1 MMTLAQ
7 VLLHRHQWE
16 ELSKDF
22 KLKDNHGTIDNL
34 QWFVTHGHGSNRF
47 REGFEEAKSI
57 AKNIINNHKS
67 GTIL

>member
-7 VLLHRHQWE
+7 VLTHRHQWE

-47 REGFEEAKSI
+47 REGFDEAKSI
-57 AKNIINNHKS
+57 AKNIINNYKS
-67 GTIL
+67 GTII

>member
-1 MMTLAQ
+1 MTLAQ
-7 VLLHRHQWE
+7 VLTHRHQWE

-57 AKNIINNHKS
+57 AKNIINNYKS

>member
-7 VLLHRHQWE
+7 VLSNRHQWE

-57 AKNIINNHKS
+57 AKSIINNHKS
-67 GTIL
+67 GTII